1 MVKLSVGIDIAKETF
16 QACIMIRYADGREVV
31 LSNKNYANRKNG
43 FTALLNNVKRCI
55 PKGYVGIKTI
65 YVMEA
70 TGVYYEQLSYFL
82 SDLSLN
88 VSVQLANNVKNF
100 GKSLNIKTKTDKS
113 DAEVIALMGIERQL
127 PLWTAPSLVYRQL
140 KQLSRERLALVEQK
154 TVVKNQQS
162 AIKSSHEPNLDII
175 KRMDGHIDF
184 IEAQIQAI
192 EEDLK
197 KVVAS
202 DPVLQK
208 KVDNVCTIKGVQFV
222 TAITVIAECNGFGLF
237 KNKAQLVSYAGYDVV
252 KKESGKKEDKNGR
265 ISKKG
270 NKFIRR
276 ALYFPAVSAIRFD
289 SNFKNV
295 ADRIT
300 DTTKI
305 KMKGN
310 VAVQRRLLVLIYKL
324 FINDTVYDVKY
335 QENKVKERQNQAQNN
350 DLQQPILAEAA

>member
-16 QACIMIRYADGREVV
+16 QACIMMRHADGRQVV
-31 LSNKNYANRKNG
+31 LSNKNFGNRTGG
-43 FTALLNNVKRCI
+43 FTALLNWVKRCT

-82 SDLSLN
+82 SDQSLN

-127 PLWTAPSLVYRQL
+127 PLWEAPTLVYRQL
-140 KQLSRERLALVEQK
+140 KQLNRERLALVEQK
-154 TVVKNQQS
+154 TVVQNQKS
-162 AIKSSHEPNLDII
+162 AIKSSHEPNLNTI
-175 KRMDGHIDF
+175 KRMDEHIDF
-184 IEAQIQAI
+184 IEDQIQDI
-192 EEDLK
+192 EEQLK

-208 KVDNVCTIKGVQFV
+208 KFDNVCTIKGVQFV
-222 TAITVIAECNGFGLF
+222 TAVTVIAECNGFKLF
-237 KNKAQLVSYAGYDVV
+237 KNKGQLVSFAGYDVV
-252 KKESGKKEDKNGR
+252 KKESGKKEDKNGH

-270 NKFIRR
+270 NRFIRR
-276 ALYFPAVSAIRFD
+276 ALYFPAVSAIRYD

-324 FINDTVYDVKY
+324 FVNNTVYDINY
-335 QENKVKERQNQAQNN
+335 QENKVKELQNQGQNSH
-350 DLQQPILAEAA
+350 LKQPILAEAA